1 MRTHTNDSHYQL
13 STHHM
18 KQLTLQIQQK
28 LINLKPE
35 ETHTRAII
43 STNIDIKPKILHQVL
58 ASIHFGLPCCI
69 MQWPQVLFLFRV
81 LSNSVQKLYR
91 AQTNRKETNFSKS
104 TLHIFK
110 EIIM

>member
-1 MRTHTNDSHYQL
+1 
-13 STHHM
+13 M
-18 KQLTLQIQQK
+18 KQLTLQNQQK

-43 STNIDIKPKILHQVL
+43 STNIGIKSKILHQVF
-58 ASIHFGLPCCI
+58 ASIHFALPCCI

-91 AQTNRKETNFSKS
+91 AQTNRKETNFSKNI
-104 TLHIFK
+104 LHICK
-110 EIIM
+110 EMIM